1 MANELFKR
9 TEVNFGGAF
18 TADKGL
24 IVPNNGL
31 TGVLM
36 QNFQIQYG
44 QSVSRIYELGAQGQP
59 TNIYYIGGR
68 ASGSLNVAHVIGP
81 GVSMKLFYE
90 SFSDV
95 CKARNNDCKIQLSAN
110 ACGFTGGSSGA
121 GIGAAAVSAAMAA
134 AAAAGAAISYKAK
147 FCVLMSIGLSVAS
160 ADFVINQQAQ
170 MMFSGLEVL

>member
-18 TADKGL
+18 TAEKGL

-68 ASGSLNVAHVIGP
+68 ASGSLSVAHVIGP
-81 GVSMKLFYE
+81 GVSMKNFYDN
-90 SFSDV
+90 FSDV
-95 CKARNNDCKIQLSAN
+95 CAARNNDCKIELASN
-110 ACGFTGGSSGA
+110 ACGFNAQGQGTF
-121 GIGAAAVSAAMAA
+121 
-134 AAAAGAAISYKAK
+134 SYKAK

-170 MMFSGLEVL
+170 LMFSGLEAI

>member
-18 TADKGL
+18 TAEKGL

-68 ASGSLNVAHVIGP
+68 ASGSLSVAHVIGP
-81 GVSMKLFYE
+81 GISMKLFYDN
-90 SFSDV
+90 FSDV
-95 CKARNNDCKIQLSAN
+95 CNARNNDCKIELAAN
-110 ACGFTGGSSGA
+110 ACGFPGQNGVLAGGTF
-121 GIGAAAVSAAMAA
+121 
-134 AAAAGAAISYKAK
+134 SYKAK

-170 MMFSGLEVL
+170 LMFSGLEAI